1 MYPGGPARTHID
13 SCSGQSTCPDG
24 SPGADSDAAQLAA
37 TASGY
42 YAGGGAQPFSGAS
55 GMTQTVVGSNGSLTV
70 ITHSEVQSFAIGNVQ
85 VSKVVVDVTATSTVS
100 GAGGDAHVVAG
111 QVTANGQPGAVDDPG
126 IPIPDQQ
133 PVPCPAGPE
142 PPP

>member
-1 MYPGGPARTHID
+1 MYPGGPPRAHID
-13 SCSGQSTCPDG
+13 PCSGRSTCPDG
-24 SPGADSDAAQLAA
+24 SPRADSDAAQLAA

-111 QVTANGQPGAVDDPG
+111 QVTANGP
-126 IPIPDQQ
+126 
-133 PVPCPAGPE
+133 PVPLN
-142 PPP
+142 PPRITDQYQPPLPP